1 MSELTDQQIFD
12 RLGAIKGLPT
22 CSQWAEGFADS
33 IRDQII
39 SGRTLS
45 DRQKATC
52 NKILKE
58 NSKEA
63 QKSLANWKSEYKMH
77 HKKKAM
83 QIALYYNSQ
92 AVGYYGDIVKTILA
106 GDVPRRGPYLK
117 MCNNKYAKKVLAEL
131 ERKPRFG
138 TEDHIIPNSKFL
150 SGYSF
155 NKTMMA
161 EAGHE
166 EKWVSSEEQE
176 NFKKKG
182 GIIIAIDDKI
192 LSAAKGSKRYLVL
205 PFGSVKTYYVEE
217 RFLKKKP
224 ASKKKSKENA

>member
-33 IRDQII
+33 IRDQIKR
-39 SGRTLS
+39 GRTLS

-63 QKSLANWKSEYKMH
+63 QKSLANWESEYNTH
-77 HKKKAM
+77 HKKKAT
-83 QIALYYNSQ
+83 QLAIYYKSQ
-92 AVGYYGDIVKTILA
+92 AGGYYGDVVKDILE
-106 GDVPRRGPYLK
+106 GKVPVRGKYLK
-117 MCNNKYAKKVLAEL
+117 MRNNKYAKKVLAEL

-138 TEDHIIPNSKFL
+138 TDDHIIPNSKFL

-155 NKTMMA
+155 NSSMMQTVGG
-161 EAGHE
+161 ETYVEGD
-166 EKWVSSEEQE
+166 EKR
-176 NFKKKG
+176 NFKARG
-182 GIIIAIDDKI
+182 GVIIGIDDKI
-192 LSAAKGSKRYLVL
+192 VSAAKGSKRYIVL
-205 PFGSVKTYYVEE
+205 PFGSMKTYFVEE
-217 RFLKKKP
+217 RYLKIKPKVKKV
-224 ASKKKSKENA
+224 KK